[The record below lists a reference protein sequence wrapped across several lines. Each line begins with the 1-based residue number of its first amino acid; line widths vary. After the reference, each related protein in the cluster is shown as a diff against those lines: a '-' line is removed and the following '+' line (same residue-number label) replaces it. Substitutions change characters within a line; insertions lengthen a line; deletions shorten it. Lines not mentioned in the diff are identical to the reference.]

1 MTDQEPNLPVKVDEV
16 IHGELSAREKDSALL
31 THVQDVIRPLAKD
44 SPSELELLERM
55 DHAIKSAAGYGGT
68 TGEEIR
74 GRWYAGF
81 YAFLHKA
88 RPGPPDYE

>member
-1 MTDQEPNLPVKVDEV
+1 MNDQGQQLPVKADEA
-16 IHGELSAREKDSALL
+16 IHGELTAREKDSALL
-31 THVQDVIRPLAKD
+31 VHVQDIIKPLAKD

-55 DHAIKSAAGYGGT
+55 DHAIKAAAGYGGT

-88 RPGPPDYE
+88 RPGPPE